1 MQSLARAKGDPA
13 LIRRAAEH
21 PALAEVW
28 REDLRKRLGWAGTR
42 ARRAGLAYGPGPMM
56 IRGSR
61 WARAMVAAIACAVAL
76 AGAASPDPPAADP
89 PAAIAAL
96 GLDPAQARLWREGL
110 ALETRESFLA
120 SNQRYEQLAAAH
132 PESAF
137 LAWRI
142 ARNHWRQGERLPVAA
157 KDDRRAAFT
166 RSLEWAERSLARDP
180 DCGECVLWAVV
191 ARGRLAT
198 TVGVVESVPMVA
210 PMAGLIDRGIAL
222 QPTSRDNEWNTTL
235 GNLYY
240 AASAFYRVAPDVAW
254 VEWVIGDARRQ
265 GPRAR
270 LHRARD
276 RDLADARRLS
286 PRARRR
292 ADLHRR
298 RARRRRRA
306 RARPERA
313 RERARTMP
321 HHLGTDAVD
330 QKNAE
335 ILLAKPELA
344 CGYSARRLHRLP
356 TREARQRSVSCGSHL
371 RDEIRRARGTR

>member
-1 MQSLARAKGDPA
+1 
-13 LIRRAAEH
+13 
-21 PALAEVW
+21 
-28 REDLRKRLGWAGTR
+28 
-42 ARRAGLAYGPGPMM
+42 M

-61 WARAMVAAIACAVAL
+61 WARAWVAAICAVAF
-76 AGAASPDPPAADP
+76 AGAAPPDPPAADP

-96 GLDPAQARLWREGL
+96 GLDAAQARLWREGL
-110 ALETRESFLA
+110 ALERSESFLA

-142 ARNHWRQGERLPVAA
+142 ARNHWRQGERLPVSA

-166 RSLEWAERSLARDP
+166 RSLEWAQRSLERDP

-198 TVGVVESVPMVA
+198 TVGVIASVPMVK

-240 AASAFYRVAPDVAW
+240 AASAFYRVAPDGVW
-254 VEWVIGDARRQ
+254 VEWVIGAR
-265 GPRAR
+265 GDKDRA
-270 LHRARD
+270 LD
-276 RDLADARRLS
+276 YI
-286 PRARRR
+286 
-292 ADLHRR
+292 
-298 RARRRRRA
+298 
-306 RARPERA
+306 ERA
-313 RERARTMP
+313 IAISPMRVDYRLEHGVVLTCIGVERGDAAALARGRSELAVARTMP

-335 ILLAKPELA
+335 ILLAQPELA
-344 CGYSARRLHRLP
+344 CGYSRD
-356 TREARQRSVSCGSHL
+356 GFIDL
-371 RDEIRRARGTR
+371 RDVKRASAF